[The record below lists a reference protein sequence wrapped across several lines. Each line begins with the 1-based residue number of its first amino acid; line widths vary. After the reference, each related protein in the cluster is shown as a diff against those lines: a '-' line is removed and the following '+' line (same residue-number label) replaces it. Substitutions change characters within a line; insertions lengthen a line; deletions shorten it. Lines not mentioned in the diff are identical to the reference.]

1 MANMIYAFVRFFKT
15 EAHRDSFL
23 RGEIYMNRL
32 RYFKKYEEEDAC
44 NIGDRHEGVSA
55 WYQPDQIKLKIER
68 PDTGEVILIDDFAG
82 PVVLGLTR
90 HEDYHVYCMSA
101 LYCDSEARFA
111 SLEELRSHVL
121 LDTEKG
127 DLGDYCSVIRG
138 EEFVNRLHAALA
150 DEEKLGHLVGSGL
163 VEYFDPDTFHGTFS
177 GTRTFEEDQA
187 IFRKKNCFS
196 HQKEY
201 RFYVYNRTS
210 GTDPRVLKL
219 GDLSDITVNCLKTE
233 LNKIIEVGF
242 LEKDAEPV

>member
-32 RYFKKYEEEDAC
+32 KYFKKYEEADAC
-44 NIGDRHEGVSA
+44 NIGDKHEGISG
-55 WYQPDQIKLKIER
+55 WFQPDQIKLRIGH
-68 PDTGEVILIDDFAG
+68 PDTGKEFLLDHFAG
-82 PVVLGLTR
+82 PVVIGLRR

-101 LYCDSEARFA
+101 LYCDSEDRFE
-111 SLEELRSHVL
+111 SLDELRSRVL

-138 EEFVNRLHAALA
+138 EDFVDRLHAALT
-150 DEEKLGHLVGSGL
+150 DEEQLGHLVGSGL
-163 VEYFDPDTFHGTFS
+163 VDYFDPDTFHGAFN
-177 GTRTFEEDQA
+177 GTGAFEDDIA

-219 GDLSDITVNCLKTE
+219 GDLSGITVNCLKTE

-242 LEKDAEPV
+242 LEEGAEPA